1 MDDLA
6 GMPAF
11 DRRGLMRGGAALGLV
26 GALPASAEAA
36 ARFAGAGEIKALIDE
51 RVAARQLPGAVVA
64 VGGRNAPAAFVMGGT
79 VDFDSWAQVNE
90 NTLFRMASMTK
101 PIAGMATMLLV
112 SEGKLKLDQPVAD
125 FIPAFANMRVVS
137 DPKTSESRPAERLIT
152 IRHLITHTSGILNEP
167 SGTIAEDYRKLGVMG
182 GPAISSQTAD
192 ALPPPR
198 SLEDYVARLAQ
209 VPLACDP
216 GAKWLYSPNLDI
228 AARVIEVISGMPFDM
243 FLEKRMFAP
252 LGMTSTGFWVKS
264 KDKGRLMTMYARQG
278 GALVPTDAA
287 ATSRLLVKPDIP
299 RASGGLV
306 STPRDYDRFLWMVVN
321 GGLLGGRRVF
331 PADAVALGTSNLLPP
346 GTDMSQYTSRT
357 GHDGF
362 GAGGMVTVGG
372 PRPGTYGWGGSSG
385 TTGFANPA
393 MKTRWG
399 SYTNVGASD
408 FGRRAM
414 AAAGMSFSQS
424 IMPGGAERA
433 APAKN

>member
-1 MDDLA
+1 MDDVF
-6 GMPAF
+6 GMPTL
-11 DRRGLMRGGAALGLV
+11 DRRALIRGSAALGIAGALPSRAGGAAALT
-26 GALPASAEAA
+26 GAA
-36 ARFAGAGEIKALIDE
+36 EIKALIDE
-51 RVAARQLPGAVVA
+51 RVAARLLPGAVVA
-64 VGGRNAPAAFVMGGT
+64 LGGNNAPATFVAGGR
-79 VDFDSWAQVNE
+79 VDFDSQSRVNE
-90 NTLFRMASMTK
+90 HTLFRMASMTK
-101 PIAGMATMLLV
+101 PIAGMATMLLI

-137 DPKTSESRPAERLIT
+137 DPKTTESRPAERLIT
-152 IRHLITHTSGILNEP
+152 IRHLVTHTSGIVNEP
-167 SGTIAEDYRKLGVMG
+167 PGTIAESYRRLGLTG
-182 GPAISSQTAD
+182 GAPSVTASAD

-198 SLEDYVARLAQ
+198 SLEDYVSRLAQ

-216 GAKWLYSPNLDI
+216 GTRWLYSPNLDI
-228 AARVIEVISGMPFDM
+228 VARVIEVISGMPFDV
-243 FLEKRMFAP
+243 FLQKRMFAP
-252 LGMTSTGFWVKS
+252 LGMASTGFWVRA
-264 KDKGRLMTMYARQG
+264 KDKGRLMTMYAREA

-287 ATSRLLVKPDIP
+287 VTSRLLVKPDIP

-321 GGLLGGRRVF
+321 KGLLDGRRVF

-393 MKTRWG
+393 MKSRWG
-399 SYTNVGASD
+399 SYTNIGASD

-414 AAAGMSFSQS
+414 AAAGMSFSQA